1 MAELL
6 AVVIAGAIA
15 VFMFGFL
22 VAASFNVGWGLSI
35 GESASLFV
43 AAAAF
48 FISTYQTYTTRLH
61 NRLTVKPRIS
71 INVSLSTEN
80 SRSVGVFVKNSGT
93 GPAVIESIELI
104 KGNKSGL
111 LTDESF
117 KKIVPNW
124 ANSQFK
130 FTALAMGYPLLSNDG
145 VWIVETSSS
154 NDAIFKS
161 GLNGLTIKVK
171 YKSIY
176 DEVFSGSLSVN

>member
-1 MAELL
+1 MAALL
-6 AVVIAGAIA
+6 AVIIAGAIA

-43 AAAAF
+43 ASAAF

-61 NRLTVKPRIS
+61 NRLTVKPKIS

-80 SRSVGVFVKNSGT
+80 SPSVGFFVKNSGT

-104 KGNKSGL
+104 KGNESGL
-111 LTDESF
+111 LTDGSF

-124 ANSQFK
+124 ANQQFK
-130 FTALAMGYPLLSNDG
+130 FTALPMGYPILSNDG

-154 NDAIFKS
+154 NHAVFDS
-161 GLNGLTIKVK
+161 ELDGLTIKVK